1 MFNAVVILGSAESAP
16 LVRSLVAGT
25 GLVTVMR
32 ELPAPPGDYE
42 LARILNSLQPD
53 LLFID
58 LTGGQEALEC
68 MARARELSARTPVI
82 ALGCTAETRLLAR
95 HLGAAGLA
103 TADCSPEQLRG
114 LIRQAMETHFGGIDE
129 RLFAFL
135 PAKAGSGC
143 STVVLHTAIAAAAL
157 GKRVLVIDADL
168 RSSVLGLM
176 LGLDPIGG
184 TQAVL
189 QAAADLD
196 TFVLRRN
203 ITQRHGVDFLLS
215 TRALDAELPEWVNYF
230 QLLNFVRSQYD
241 LVLVDMPELINPAT
255 VEVVRRARTI
265 FPVCTP
271 ELPSLRLAMQ
281 RLTELERLG
290 IGPDR
295 TALLLNRVS
304 RTSPPV
310 AEIEQTLGHR
320 VAHLFPNDYLALSQ
334 SIREAAPLKADTAL
348 ARAFQ
353 AFAATL
359 AGVEIEQAQP
369 SLRDR
374 LKGLLHL
381 ASA

>member
-32 ELPAPPGDYE
+32 ELSAPPGDYE

-58 LTGGQEALEC
+58 LSGGQEALEC
-68 MARARELSARTPVI
+68 MARARELSPRTPLI

-95 HLGAAGLA
+95 HLGTAGLA
-103 TADCSPEQLRG
+103 TADCSPEQLRV

-143 STVVLHTAIAAAAL
+143 STVVLHAAIAAAAFDR
-157 GKRVLVIDADL
+157 RVLVIDADL
-168 RSSVLGLM
+168 RSSVLGLL

-189 QAAADLD
+189 QSAADLD
-196 TFVLRRN
+196 AFVLRRN

-215 TRALDAELPEWVNYF
+215 TRALDAELPEWINYF
-230 QLLNFVRSQYD
+230 QLLNFVRGQYD
-241 LVLVDMPELINPAT
+241 LVFVDMPELINPAT

-295 TALLLNRVS
+295 IGLLLNRVS
-304 RTSPPV
+304 RSSPPV

-320 VAHLFPNDYLALSQ
+320 VAHVFPNDYLALSH

-369 SLRDR
+369 TLRDR